1 MAALARPYTGP
12 TSAERVGLTRWVT
25 TLDHKEIGILY
36 LVTTAVFL
44 VLGGIEALLMRLQLA
59 VPRAEVLG
67 PQAYN
72 ALFTMH
78 GTTMVFLVVMPML
91 LGFANY
97 LVPLMI
103 GARDM
108 AFPRLNALSFWLL
121 LFGGL
126 VLYFGFL
133 AGDAPDTGWFS
144 YAPLTERPY
153 STGSGVDYWAIGLI
167 VTSVGTIATAVNLL
181 TTVVQLRAPGMTM
194 LRLPIFV
201 WMSLITALL
210 ILGAIPALTAA
221 QVMLLFDRRLG
232 THFFDVGAG
241 GDPVL
246 WQHLFWYFGHPE
258 VYIMVLPAF
267 GMISEIIPVFSR
279 KPLFGR
285 PVVIASGMAIAFLSF
300 LVWAHHMFTV
310 GLGQISDA
318 FFGATSMVIA
328 IPTGIK
334 VFSWLATMWG
344 GRLRLT
350 TAMLFAVGFVA
361 MFTIGGLSGIHFAI
375 VPIDWQTTDTY
386 YVVAHMHYVL
396 FGGTFFAI
404 LAATYYWFPKIAGR
418 LLDERLGKWHF
429 WLTFVGFNLT
439 FFPMHLL
446 GLMGMPRR
454 VYTYPD
460 LPGWGPLNLVETVGA
475 FVMAASMLV
484 LLWNLRE
491 SLRRGQPASANPW
504 DAWTLEWATSSPPP
518 AYNFETIPPIRSARP
533 LTLTRRSALVPD
545 PPLPQ
550 GETPSPPTPCPS
562 GGEGAELASRD
573 EAKLASPVVGMLSF
587 IFSEATF
594 FGALIV
600 AYLDLATASP
610 GGPRPSD
617 LDVPRTALFSV
628 ALFASSATVS
638 VAGRRLGRDDRHGF
652 RLWLGATVVLG
663 AAFLLGQASEYARL
677 YAEGITIGR
686 NLFTSAF
693 FTLTGFHG
701 AHVSVGVLALAG
713 LLGLTL
719 SQPSWLPRRAAVEA
733 VSLYWHFVDAVWVA
747 IFSIVYLRSLL

>member
-59 VPRAEVLG
+59 APWAEVLG

-361 MFTIGGLSGIHFAI
+361 MFTIGGLSGVHFAI

-446 GLMGMPRR
+446 GADGHAASGLHLSRPARLGALEPHRDGRR
-454 VYTYPD
+454 VRHGRLDAGPAVEPAREPA
-460 LPGWGPLNLVETVGA
+460 PGAARQRQSLGRLDPRVGDQ
-475 FVMAASMLV
+475 F
-484 LLWNLRE
+484 
-491 SLRRGQPASANPW
+491 PASRLQLRDDPANPER
-504 DAWTLEWATSSPPP
+504 AATHPHPAKRTCSRSP
-518 AYNFETIPPIRSARP
+518 S
-533 LTLTRRSALVPD
+533 
-545 PPLPQ
+545 
-550 GETPSPPTPCPS
+550 PS
-562 GGEGAELASRD
+562 GGDALTPNPLSLRGRGGGA
-573 EAKLASPVVGMLSF
+573 SF
-587 IFSEATF
+587 
-594 FGALIV
+594 
-600 AYLDLATASP
+600 
-610 GGPRPSD
+610 
-617 LDVPRTALFSV
+617 
-628 ALFASSATVS
+628 
-638 VAGRRLGRDDRHGF
+638 AG
-652 RLWLGATVVLG
+652 
-663 AAFLLGQASEYARL
+663 
-677 YAEGITIGR
+677 
-686 NLFTSAF
+686 
-693 FTLTGFHG
+693 
-701 AHVSVGVLALAG
+701 
-713 LLGLTL
+713 
-719 SQPSWLPRRAAVEA
+719 
-733 VSLYWHFVDAVWVA
+733 
-747 IFSIVYLRSLL
+747 